1 MSQMVSCLQVNFRR
15 FFTAGQRRYLEVR
28 KLRSPWR
35 SCTHRVR
42 AEDFFIFHLRKIPFL
57 QFCNNCT
64 FACCDLWSCV
74 HASSSPSFPSPLPF
88 YHFSHPPV
96 SPPPLPPRSSWIIVS
111 SYCHPL
117 SWICCTNFQTATT
130 FSPVLYSFFYG
141 VVLHFL
147 LFLFQ
152 SCRRKR
158 WQSCPCTRGTY
169 SVQAQTPQHCF
180 ISWTR
185 HSDARQSCGD
195 MSVYGVYGAGWL
207 AHPPVGYGAERE
219 CFQRWLSRFC
229 ECQGKDVKMHVMTV
243 CVCVCL
249 LLVCKVG
256 EHPSEEEAQLQ
267 PPCPHVCGKMFLRL
281 FRQEHTISIVYF
293 HSPLLLLMSLMV
305 CERRVGREEGS
316 LASVLKFR
324 VCRDYCL
331 AFCSQRLSYSWAFHE
346 TSLLEWTSSHLTDTS
361 TEIWL
366 PGIVCKLNGHIHLPI
381 SSSLFLSFSLSFS
394 LCPLHPLF
402 FSLMLSFLSV
412 WFTHRKAPFL
422 SYTRTQGT
430 HTHGTL
436 LLGARV

>member
-1 MSQMVSCLQVNFRR
+1 MVNPAWLRQVCLSNSKNKKRFLVKCSLHCDPHIYTCPIIHVSNGVMSPGHFSSVFHGWSTQISRSEKVEVALKILHPQGESWE
-15 FFTAGQRRYLEVR
+15 FF
-28 KLRSPWR
+28 
-35 SCTHRVR
+35 
-42 AEDFFIFHLRKIPFL
+42 AENFFIFHLSKKIPFL

-64 FACCDLWSCV
+64 FCTLWFVILHACFLFV
-74 HASSSPSFPSPLPF
+74 LLPFSPPLLPLLPSPC
-88 YHFSHPPV
+88 V
-96 SPPPLPPRSSWIIVS
+96 PPPPPRAPRSSWIIVS

-130 FSPVLYSFFYG
+130 FSPVLYSFFHG
-141 VVLHFL
+141 AVLHFL
-147 LFLFQ
+147 LFPFQ

-158 WQSCPCTRGTY
+158 WQSCPCTRGTS
-169 SVQAQTPQHCF
+169 SVQAQTPQHCV

-185 HSDARQSCGD
+185 HSEARQSCSD
-195 MSVYGVYGAGWL
+195 MSVYGVYGTGWL
-207 AHPPVGYGAERE
+207 AHPPVDYGAERE

-256 EHPSEEEAQLQ
+256 EHPSEEEARLQ

-281 FRQEHTISIVYF
+281 SRQEHIISIVYF
-293 HSPLLLLMSLMV
+293 HSPLLLPMSLMV

-316 LASVLKFR
+316 SVSVLKFR

-331 AFCSQRLSYSWAFHE
+331 AFCSRRLSYSWAFHE

-366 PGIVCKLNGHIHLPI
+366 PGIVCKLNGHIH
-381 SSSLFLSFSLSFS
+381 SL
-394 LCPLHPLF
+394 
-402 FSLMLSFLSV
+402 
-412 WFTHRKAPFL
+412 
-422 SYTRTQGT
+422 
-430 HTHGTL
+430 
-436 LLGARV
+436 